1 MAFMKQVK
9 QGMGI
14 IGFLSQRVSC
24 VWQGT
29 ISGFRQILPFVAFA
43 KFMMSEV
50 EKWYFCGGKLKFA
63 AKYNKV
69 QIG

>member
-1 MAFMKQVK
+1 
-9 QGMGI
+9 
-14 IGFLSQRVSC
+14 
-24 VWQGT
+24 
-29 ISGFRQILPFVAFA
+29 VAFA
-43 KFMMSEV
+43 EFMMSEV